1 MLCEGVGSSVTW
13 AFVGMSVGASVGVS
27 SVLVADG
34 FISCLKDFDA
44 DFFVEK
50 SLFDEIGA
58 ITVAFFEL
66 LDVSW

>member
-1 MLCEGVGSSVTW
+1 MLWEEVGSSVTG
-13 AFVGMSVGASVGVS
+13 AFVGLSVGSSVGVS

-34 FISCLKDFDA
+34 FVLCLKDFDA

-50 SLFDEIGA
+50 SLFDEIA

>member
-1 MLCEGVGSSVTW
+1 MTGAFVGLSVGSSV
-13 AFVGMSVGASVGVS
+13 GSS

-44 DFFVEK
+44 DFVVEK
-50 SLFDEIGA
+50 CLFDDK
-58 ITVAFFEL
+58 ITVAFFEI

>member
-1 MLCEGVGSSVTW
+1 VLCEGAGSSVTW
-13 AFVGMSVGASVGVS
+13 AFVGLSVGASVGSS

-50 SLFDEIGA
+50 SLFDD
-58 ITVAFFEL
+58 EL

>member
-1 MLCEGVGSSVTW
+1 MLWEEVGSSVTG
-13 AFVGMSVGASVGVS
+13 AFVGLSVGSSVGVW

-34 FISCLKDFDA
+34 FVLNLKDFDA
-44 DFFVEK
+44 DLK
-50 SLFDEIGA
+50 SLFDEIA